1 MANRSYLYSISFDK
15 TTEDRQEN
23 DKIVDLSEYS
33 YNIPISYK
41 ILVSQD
47 TKLSHSIIWD
57 YENPIA
63 IQGNFQKGKQKLF
76 LFLEKLKNENIFD
89 SEELEKYITDTKTF
103 IENNELENVILECGE
118 IYEMNDEDLE
128 IQNQQLFDE
137 IYNINNTIDNLL
149 NELKSAKL
157 SLEKMYVER
166 ENLSNPSFFS
176 KIFSSNKS
184 RTEELDKN
192 IEITKNNMW
201 WSLGIDYWSNIL
213 YYDFSDENSLS

>member
-176 KIFSSNKS
+176 KIFSSNKA

>member
-57 YENPIA
+57 YEKPIA

-103 IENNELENVILECGE
+103 IEDNELENVILECGE

-149 NELKSAKL
+149 NELKSTKL

-166 ENLSNPSFFS
+166 EKLSNPSFFS

>member
-1 MANRSYLYSISFDK
+1 MANRSYLYSINFDK
-15 TTEDRQEN
+15 TIENRQEN
-23 DKIVDLSEYS
+23 DKIIGLSEYS